1 MASKTFAQLASA
13 ADVQDADL
21 LASYRGTGP
30 LKSVTAA
37 IIYTYFAAKLGSTT
51 DGISVGTANTAADYI
66 TLKPTDYGAGKPG
79 VFFSKATSTLVWNI
93 TVTDGQGS
101 PTLGEIDFT
110 LSLLKVNG
118 ALTVTG
124 AVATGALTVTG
135 AASVSAG
142 FSLTGST
149 KQNVQAVAALNLDLS
164 ASDFFTKSISA
175 NSTFT
180 FSNPTASTG
189 QGFLLLLTVT
199 SAAVPT
205 WPASVK
211 WSSGSAP
218 IPGNGAHLF
227 GFVTFD
233 GGTTWVG
240 NLGPSAIA

>member
-1 MASKTFAQLASA
+1 MAFKTFAQLASA

-21 LASYRGTGP
+21 FASYRGTGP
-30 LKSVTAA
+30 LKSLTAA
-37 IIYTYFAAKLGSTT
+37 IFFSYIATKLGSTT
-51 DGISVGTANTAADYI
+51 DGISVGTANTAADY
-66 TLKPTDYGAGKPG
+66 LVMKPTDYGAGKPG
-79 VFFSKATSTLVWNI
+79 IFFSKSVSTLVWNV

-101 PTLGEIDFT
+101 PTLGEMDFT
-110 LSLLKVNG
+110 LSLLKVTG
-118 ALTVTG
+118 ALTATG

-142 FSLTGST
+142 LSLTGST
-149 KQNVQAVAALNLDLS
+149 KQNVAAVAALNLDL
-164 ASDFFTKSISA
+164 ATADFFTKSISA

-189 QGFLLLLTVT
+189 QGFLLLLTIT

-211 WSSGSAP
+211 WAAGSAP
-218 IPGNGAHLF
+218 VPGNGTHLF

-240 NLGPSAIA
+240 NLGPTAIA